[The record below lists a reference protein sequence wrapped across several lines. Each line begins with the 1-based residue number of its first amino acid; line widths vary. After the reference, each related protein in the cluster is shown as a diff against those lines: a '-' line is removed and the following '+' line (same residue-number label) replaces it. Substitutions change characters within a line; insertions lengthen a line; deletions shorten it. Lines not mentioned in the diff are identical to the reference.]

1 MKVKAIMGTKY
12 KNKYYFTNQV
22 FEIDDKDYKAMK
34 DVVEKIEAE
43 EKELS
48 DLSLKE
54 LKDLAEEKRI
64 DYPSNVRKNELIAL
78 LEGANDDKSGDA

>member
-1 MKVKAIMGTKY
+1 MKVKAVIGTKY
-12 KNKYYFTNQV
+12 KDKYYFTNQI

-34 DVVEKIEAE
+34 DVVEKMEVE
-43 EKELS
+43 QKELS

-64 DYPSNVRKNELIAL
+64 DYPSNIRKNELIAL
-78 LEGANDDKSGDA
+78 LEGANDDESGNA

>member
-12 KNKYYFTNQV
+12 KDKYYFTNQI

-54 LKDLAEEKRI
+54 LKDLAKVKHIE
-64 DYPSNVRKNELIAL
+64 YPSNVRKNELIAL
-78 LEGANDDKSGDA
+78 LEGVNDDESGDA

>member
-12 KNKYYFTNQV
+12 KNKYYFTNQI

-34 DVVEKIEAE
+34 DVVEKMEVE
-43 EKELS
+43 QKELS

-54 LKDLAEEKRI
+54 LKDLAESKNIE
-64 DYPSNVRKNELIAL
+64 YPSNVRKNELIAL
-78 LEGANDDKSGDA
+78 LEGVNDDESGDA

>member
-1 MKVKAIMGTKY
+1 MKVKAVIGTKY

-54 LKDLAEEKRI
+54 LKDLAEVKHIE
-64 DYPSNVRKNELIAL
+64 YPSNVRKNELIAL
-78 LEGANDDKSGDA
+78 LEGANDDEFGDA